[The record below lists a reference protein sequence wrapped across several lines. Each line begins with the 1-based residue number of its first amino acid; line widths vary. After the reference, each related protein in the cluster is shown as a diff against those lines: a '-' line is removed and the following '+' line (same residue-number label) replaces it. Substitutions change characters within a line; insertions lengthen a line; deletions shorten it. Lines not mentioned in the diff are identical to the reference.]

1 MRETQWVKYAQSP
14 REAEA
19 ITSLLSD
26 NGLARGAN
34 GLEHHLLVRTPAQVL
49 TLDEFADS
57 FDGFLFDVG
66 DLAQL
71 AQGIDR
77 TNMLAREYYNE
88 KHPAVMALL
97 KTGLEQ
103 AKKLKKTAGLTNIAP
118 GNLKDFAASPPFK
131 DAAYIVVRPDVFPK
145 AREEFLEVEKG

>member
-1 MRETQWVKYAQSP
+1 MHRGTRRRAWGVSAARVRHVYAHGTGTKDND
-14 REAEA
+14 RCEAEA

-57 FDGFLFDVG
+57 FDCFLFDVG

-77 TNMLAREYYNE
+77 NNMLAREYYR
-88 KHPAVMALL
+88 
-97 KTGLEQ
+97 T
-103 AKKLKKTAGLTNIAP
+103 
-118 GNLKDFAASPPFK
+118 S
-131 DAAYIVVRPDVFPK
+131 R
-145 AREEFLEVEKG
+145 RW